1 MFLRKLDFLSP
12 QITLYYKGEQSHSS
26 ILSGILSVIGYSIC
40 LLFAFVYAIEFINK
54 ENPQVY
60 YYNRYIEDAG
70 KFSLNSSSMFH
81 FIQIIDTESN
91 NPDVMDFDLLT
102 IIGIEETIDL
112 YQEDNDLSNNN
123 HWLYGP
129 CNNSTDI
136 KGIDKLISFNYFT
149 ESACIRKY
157 YNKDDKK
164 YYNTNDKNFRWPTI
178 LHGCSNPNRTFY
190 GIIIEKC
197 TNSTLK
203 LLSDNRYCKSKND
216 IINYIKLRSINFY
229 IIDHFTDILNYSTP
243 YRKYLYGISTGIFED
258 SYTTNHLNFNPTK
271 LISDEGIFYSHKKE
285 TLSYIFDLNEKITSF
300 QKDTNIYASFYFWM
314 QNRMQYYE
322 RIYEKFQNV
331 LSDVGGLCSL
341 VLTFLELINILINQY
356 INLFDAQEYMN
367 EIEELKI
374 YEHNIFKLNINNLV
388 SPLRQPIDK
397 SNNIVSKKSINILF
411 PPKKKISQN
420 INDSTNKSALFKEPI
435 DIYDNNLQ
443 ISSYKSSKEE
453 KVKSRDKNAIKNK
466 KGKNNSMALNK
477 SPLSKTKFF
486 NNKNKTKNNESIFK
500 KITNNEKEKIES
512 PSLIKLKD
520 NLNINIKDKN
530 KIETNEINNKKPNYR
545 KINFFH
551 YLAYLIPFT
560 KYYSYIQL
568 YSDFRIKMISE
579 ENLIL
584 SNLNID
590 KLFKQ
595 YIEKDINN
603 RSIEENSKVF

>member
-70 KFSLNSSSMFH
+70 EFSLNSSSMFH

-216 IINYIKLRSINFY
+216 IINYIKLRSINF
-229 IIDHFTDILNYSTP
+229 
-243 YRKYLYGISTGIFED
+243 
-258 SYTTNHLNFNPTK
+258 
-271 LISDEGIFYSHKKE
+271 
-285 TLSYIFDLNEKITSF
+285 
-300 QKDTNIYASFYFWM
+300 
-314 QNRMQYYE
+314 
-322 RIYEKFQNV
+322 
-331 LSDVGGLCSL
+331 
-341 VLTFLELINILINQY
+341 
-356 INLFDAQEYMN
+356 
-367 EIEELKI
+367 
-374 YEHNIFKLNINNLV
+374 
-388 SPLRQPIDK
+388 
-397 SNNIVSKKSINILF
+397 
-411 PPKKKISQN
+411 
-420 INDSTNKSALFKEPI
+420 
-435 DIYDNNLQ
+435 
-443 ISSYKSSKEE
+443 
-453 KVKSRDKNAIKNK
+453 
-466 KGKNNSMALNK
+466 
-477 SPLSKTKFF
+477 
-486 NNKNKTKNNESIFK
+486 
-500 KITNNEKEKIES
+500 
-512 PSLIKLKD
+512 
-520 NLNINIKDKN
+520 
-530 KIETNEINNKKPNYR
+530 
-545 KINFFH
+545 
-551 YLAYLIPFT
+551 
-560 KYYSYIQL
+560 
-568 YSDFRIKMISE
+568 
-579 ENLIL
+579 
-584 SNLNID
+584 
-590 KLFKQ
+590 
-595 YIEKDINN
+595 
-603 RSIEENSKVF
+603 